1 MKKICIIC
9 ETEIDEEKD
18 FCKNCLEFIK
28 WKYKKDSRGN
38 LAKFRKVRDYL
49 EEWREQSTE
58 KEVKE

>member
-1 MKKICIIC
+1 MKKECIIC

-28 WKYKKDSRGN
+28 WKHKKNARSE
-38 LAKFRKVRDYL
+38 LARFRKVRDYL
-49 EEWREQSTE
+49 SEWREQSTE